1 MIIIDTS
8 IGHSSI
14 ERVFYQFWWQDIT
27 RSYQKNYSIAK
38 CFNLKSMPQV
48 FLDLETTQ
56 NSFCLKLHICLRF
69 YNSHTY
75 YSDYLLYINWGGLSP
90 TQLKYAQN
98 TLETSIKEIGPF
110 FIADGV
116 LIKQYRAMMIS
127 CTNCASVGLFRN
139 FGCVFKLIVQR
150 NASKSILLYI
160 GT

>member
-1 MIIIDTS
+1 MTIIDTS
-8 IGHSSI
+8 IGHTCKNFHRKS
-14 ERVFYQFWWQDIT
+14 FFNQFSLQDST
-27 RSYQKNYSIAK
+27 KSYQKNYLISK

-48 FLDLETTQ
+48 FLDVETTQ

-116 LIKQYRAMMIS
+116 RSSNNIEPWWYHVPTAR
-127 CTNCASVGLFRN
+127 RPDY
-139 FGCVFKLIVQR
+139 
-150 NASKSILLYI
+150 SKILDVSLN
-160 GT
+160 